1 MKKLLI
7 KISTLLSII
16 LIAILIFAITI
27 TIDNNDVNAADSLTI
42 TVNKTPTVSVYVTGM
57 NVELVSSDSFQDIY
71 NVEGSY
77 TLRAVNETKIFE
89 SFSITDSSSNVTT
102 ITQNPYT
109 STITENISV
118 AVTRRDTLLADY
130 GRYVNDRYIIDTED
144 DLVALQ
150 TIINTG
156 PVGRN
161 NNNTYS
167 NYTDDLGNAYANF
180 YEEINDLA
188 DDDQKAEYIYN
199 NGLFTKLQT
208 GYFVAMNNISLFNDS
223 FIGIG
228 TEDYPFNGV
237 LCGDVDGRESK
248 IVYVIND
255 SHEENY
261 GLFGYLGENAV
272 VRNIKV
278 SASLGIT
285 ASSPV
290 NVGGLAGYAKGGLL
304 LNTYVSAM
312 VNIKQE
318 KNEDV
323 YVGAIF
329 GQTDGFSVDSITNI
343 SNESHTSVITVSS
356 IGNIYAGYLAGRA
369 EDLYIK
375 EIDFELSGFSISAV
389 SNNNNNNTYTNIYAG
404 SLIGYND
411 VTSTSVIENV
421 TISSSNA
428 PKIVGKINKGNCY
441 VGGLIGYTNATNNNL
456 TLGKIALI
464 NRSIDDYE
472 ISSNSLYS
480 TSRANCYTGGL
491 IAYINGNNVSGNE
504 EFKNR
509 ISTYTVDDKQY
520 KEYNAIFKGNFD
532 IESLQNGLTVITNG
546 NATYGKTIAAG
557 LVGYGYLNINGTND
571 NPSDIVLSR
580 EGNFKVASTHTSI
593 TNMSG
598 SGNSKEH
605 CTSSLVFGMI
615 STGNNA
621 LNSFKYIN
629 VYGENLTS
637 TTTRDTA
644 AKSYGD
650 IHNAGFI
657 GFAVNNS
664 AVILDHV
671 NCYYNSS
678 SIINNSL
685 SYSAEYD
692 GEGNNA
698 FIGGLAGR
706 LDSEG
711 GTTVVNNCSFQGYDF
726 KNDKIIGTNS
736 VINSIQN
743 TIPGGSDYKGENYV
757 GGIVSVLYRASIENT
772 VYNGSES
779 NEDYIRFIGHQDPD
793 SAFGGGI
800 VALIK
805 TTSGNQNDAIRII
818 NCHVYNA
825 DVSGEA
831 TIKTTAIGNP
841 DIYVGGIF
849 AAYYSNNNTTLS
861 MNVVNCSVENTNIRA
876 LGYARCTS
884 YAGGIAAGLT
894 WQGNN
899 VTFSNNLVKDCNIK
913 ETSDSN
919 SKDTSLAGGIVGYVN
934 ACKINFTNNATV
946 DTTVTSDSN
955 GGRSAG
961 ICACSTGTTCS
972 YSYNFSNAKVVSNT
986 NYKVGISISANS
998 VNNGNN
1004 YYNSDN
1010 ASGTNSIGT
1019 GLSFKEPYQF
1029 NNASTQ
1035 KVFTN
1040 NITSNTSY
1048 VDYILDY
1055 GTTATGFT
1063 LGDNNNNGNNNNGNS
1078 VVLNNTNKS
1087 YTDRLNLW
1095 INYKGAGTSVN
1106 TSMTEDELVKEGWF
1120 KMGTREVY
1128 YSSGDDVINLDNEQ
1142 ITYVDG
1148 SDEYKFDSVNNVFK
1162 NQAYPYNEKSE
1173 IGYTENEKNITI
1185 KVFDEIPVFKL
1196 TFDIPNTNALL
1207 IDFFNASDVQIDMST
1222 NQVNDYGTYEITYQ
1236 DRDGKKYYTLLFY
1249 PNINIDDNATFKIKF
1264 KSAGSNAY
1272 SNDVYTINL
1281 VSNELVLH
1289 GVKYAEYTPVLNY
1302 HEFPGTHDYIEGEDR
1317 KGTDGN
1323 IIPFYIPVNTV
1334 IKFVPVFKK
1343 TNDIEDKLYDQEK
1356 YIEYVNYSVT
1366 RGTILSSGEFSI
1378 ASVNN
1383 DSELT
1388 LTYGTE
1394 TVVVPLKIANYNT
1407 VTYSITGGTI
1417 ETIPYASNETDFVY
1431 EVHVYDGY
1439 CGTPSVNTITI
1450 GGNTYP
1456 SSQVWSDN
1464 ESFYTITIPKAS
1476 ITGNISITL
1485 EFPLVYEVTFNLD
1498 CDLFNPSAPVKQKV
1512 FLVKEGE
1519 KLSDI
1524 FLTADGSGK
1533 TNLDL
1538 LDEWIDDNT
1547 IFGYAFTGFYL
1558 VDYSVTDIAYGIS
1571 FDELLDNNPNL
1582 TLSSSL
1588 TFYARWTFLIELVEA
1603 PGTHIVPSFNS
1614 DFMIELDPI
1623 MNNKEYEDLLH
1634 GVISVPCNNKDGY
1647 TFTVEKDADF
1657 VGEASLKAYVIT
1669 GTKEN
1674 HIVTEISVEKYH
1686 DNMYLYFIAPEQID
1700 GYLVLVTSVSNSGVI
1715 AGENTSSV
1723 TEEII
1728 PEDGVYT
1735 FKYIVNHK
1743 KTATNNSYI
1752 YDSGISD
1759 DPGSNL
1765 KLNKE
1770 FVLRFKEQH
1779 YENGELSFVER
1790 NLAPGTIVQVY
1801 YQKIVNDVIS
1811 KELVGLYNV
1820 GDATNI
1826 SSIYLSSFRNI
1837 NNSSTCFPV
1846 ETFAQCLGNNENVSE
1861 VYYFVVTPPNG
1872 LKNKVLNEMQHYI
1885 IEGGYY
1891 DSTTSDYVKGVR
1903 TEFNFVNKPLDQSQV
1918 EEIQNINKETSCQ
1931 SKLYTIIPSRVTHLE
1946 KGTSSSSEYN
1956 YIFTDDTTYHLFEI
1970 ETEGAEVKDNK
1981 LVLHDDAINN
1991 TIIKS
1996 TELPYNIE
2004 SMIIKLG
2011 YGTGLIQ
2018 VSGSTDGV
2026 NYNPIGTINVTD
2038 PSYNDYKIIFPGD
2051 YNYFMVDNIALTDI
2065 RISEI
2070 TLKAK
2075 SNGMTYKVTDFTI
2088 DANNKINVSNF
2099 IENDVRH
2106 DGKAFVLSV
2115 QLKEDG
2121 NIVEDIP
2128 TTLTVQING
2137 ETLTPSH
2144 SQSDGIVTA
2153 FFNLSSK
2160 MGTNTSVNVKI
2171 IIPDGYSLHAVQLV
2185 EAENTSKPATGEVRE
2200 TILP

>member
-102 ITQNPYT
+102 TTQNPYT
-109 STITENISV
+109 NTITENISV

-161 NNNTYS
+161 NNTYS

-180 YEEINDLA
+180 YEEINDLQA
-188 DDDQKAEYIYN
+188 TERAKYIYD

-228 TEDYPFNGV
+228 TETYPFNGV

-255 SHEENY
+255 SHKENY

-285 ASSPV
+285 TGEAV
-290 NVGGLAGYAKGGLL
+290 NVGGLAGYAEGGLL

-318 KNEDV
+318 ENADV

-329 GQTDGFSVDSITNI
+329 GQTNGFSVDSISNI

-369 EDLYIK
+369 KDLYIK

-389 SNNNNNNTYTNIYAG
+389 SNNNSNNTYTNIYAG

-421 TISSSNA
+421 TIDSSNA
-428 PKIVGKINKGNCY
+428 PKIVGKINRGNCY
-441 VGGLIGYTNATNNNL
+441 VGGLIGYTDATNNNL

-464 NRSIDDYE
+464 NRSFDDYE

-480 TSRANCYTGGL
+480 SSRANCYTGGL

-557 LVGYGYLNINGTND
+557 LVGYGYLNINGTSD

-685 SYSAEYD
+685 SYSAQYTS
-692 GEGNNA
+692 EGNNA
-698 FIGGLAGR
+698 FVGGLAGR

-743 TIPGGSDYKGENYV
+743 TQPGGKDYMGENYV

-772 VYNGSES
+772 IYNGSES

-805 TTSGNQNDAIRII
+805 TTSGNQADAIRII

-831 TIKTTAIGNP
+831 TIDLDSSIGNP

-849 AAYYSNNNTTLS
+849 AAYYSNSNTTLS
-861 MNVVNCSVENTNIRA
+861 MNVENCSVENTNIRA
-876 LGYARCTS
+876 LGYIRCTA

-946 DTTVTSDSN
+946 DTTVTSDSSK
-955 GGRSAG
+955 GRSAG

-1019 GLSFKEPYQF
+1019 GLSFKEPYRF
-1029 NNASTQ
+1029 TSASTQ
-1035 KVFTN
+1035 SIFVNNGNVYDIIKETN
-1040 NITSNTSY
+1040 Y
-1048 VDYILDY
+1048 VDYVLDY
-1055 GTTATGFT
+1055 GTEATGFT
-1063 LGDNNNNGNNNNGNS
+1063 TGTTNNGNS
-1078 VVLNNTNKS
+1078 VRLYYTNRQ

-1095 INYKGAGTSVN
+1095 INYKGTGTSVD
-1106 TSMTEDELVKEGWF
+1106 SSKSEDQLMSEGWF
-1120 KMGTREVY
+1120 RLGTKEVY
-1128 YSSGDDVINLDNEQ
+1128 YNGNNQEGIDLSNEQ

-1162 NQAYPYNEKSE
+1162 NQVYPYNEKSE

-1196 TFDIPNTNALL
+1196 TFDIPSTNALL

-1222 NQVNDYGTYEITYQ
+1222 NQINDYGTYEITYQ
-1236 DRDGKKYYTLLFY
+1236 ARDGKKYYTLLFY
-1249 PNINIDDNATFKIKF
+1249 PNINIDNNATFKIKF

-1323 IIPFYIPVNTV
+1323 IIPYYIPVNTV

-1450 GGNTYP
+1450 GGNTYA

-1571 FDELLDNNPNL
+1571 FDELLDKNPNL

-1623 MNNKEYEDLLH
+1623 MNNNEYEDLLH

-1657 VGEASLKAYVIT
+1657 VGEASLKAYIIT
-1669 GTKEN
+1669 GTKDN
-1674 HIVTEISVEKYH
+1674 HIITEISVEKYH
-1686 DNMYLYFIAPEQID
+1686 DNMYLYFINPEQID

-1903 TEFNFVNKPLDQSQV
+1903 TEFNFVNRPLDESQV

-1931 SKLYTIIPSRVTHLE
+1931 SKLYTIIPSRATDLE

-1970 ETEGAEVKDNK
+1970 ETQGAEVKDNK

-2038 PSYNDYKIIFPGD
+2038 PSYNDYKIMFPED
-2051 YNYFMVDNIALTDI
+2051 YNYFMIDNIALTDI

-2099 IENDVRH
+2099 IENDTRH
-2106 DGKAFVLSV
+2106 EGKSFMLAV
-2115 QLKEDG
+2115 QLKLNEE
-2121 NIVEDIP
+2121 IVEDIP
-2128 TTLTVQING
+2128 TTLTVQLNG
-2137 ETLTPSH
+2137 NNVSPILE
-2144 SQSDGIVTA
+2144 QSNGIVTA
-2153 FFNLSSK
+2153 FFNLSQAL
-2160 MGTNTSVNVKI
+2160 GTNTIGDVKI
-2171 IIPDGYSLHAVQLV
+2171 IIPGDYTLHAVQLV

>member
-102 ITQNPYT
+102 ITENPYT
-109 STITENISV
+109 NTITENISV

-130 GRYVNDRYIIDTED
+130 GSYINDRYIIDTED

-156 PVGRN
+156 PIA
-161 NNNTYS
+161 NNTNATTINS
-167 NYTDDLGNAYANF
+167 VDDAYANF
-180 YEEINDLA
+180 YEEMLELTTVEAKRN
-188 DDDQKAEYIYN
+188 YIVN
-199 NGLFTKLQT
+199 NGLFAKMQK
-208 GYFVAMNNISLFNDS
+208 GYYVVMNNISLFNDS
-223 FIGIG
+223 FVGIG
-228 TEDYPFNGV
+228 TSTNPFNGV
-237 LCGDVDGRESK
+237 MCGNVDGRESK

-272 VRNIKV
+272 IRNIKV

-318 KNEDV
+318 ANEDV

-329 GQTDGFSVDSITNI
+329 GQTNGFSVDSITNI

-369 EDLYIK
+369 KDLYIK

-389 SNNNNNNTYTNIYAG
+389 SNNNNDNTYTNIYAG
-404 SLIGYND
+404 SLVGYND

-428 PKIVGKINKGNCY
+428 PKIVGKINRGNCY

-464 NRSIDDYE
+464 NRSFDDYE

-532 IESLQNGLTVITNG
+532 IESLQNGLTVITYG

-615 STGNNA
+615 STDDNA

-657 GFAVNNS
+657 GYAINNS
-664 AVILDHV
+664 ATILDHV

-685 SYSAEYD
+685 SYSAKYTS
-692 GEGNNA
+692 EGNNA
-698 FIGGLAGR
+698 FVGGLAGR
-706 LDSEG
+706 LDSQK
-711 GTTVVNNCSFQGYDF
+711 GTIVVSNCSFQGYDF
-726 KNDKIIGTNS
+726 ENDKVIGTNS

-743 TIPGGSDYKGENYV
+743 TQPGGNNYMGENYV
-757 GGIVSVLYRASIENT
+757 GGIVSVLYRASIEYAT
-772 VYNGSES
+772 YNGSES
-779 NEDYIRFIGHQDPD
+779 NEDYIRFIGHQNPD

-805 TTSGNQNDAIRII
+805 TVGSDTAADTITID

-831 TIKTTAIGNP
+831 TEDKVSTVGNP

-849 AAYYSNNNTTLS
+849 AAYYSNNNTTLK
-861 MNVVNCSVENTNIRA
+861 MNVTNCSVINTSVRA
-876 LGYARCTS
+876 LGYIDCTA

-899 VTFSNNLVKDCNIK
+899 VTFSNNLVKDCTIR
-913 ETSDSN
+913 ESSDN
-919 SKDTSLAGGIVGYVN
+919 SKFTSLSGGIVGYLQTAVV
-934 ACKINFTNNATV
+934 IFTNNAVV
-946 DTTVTSDSN
+946 DTNVISDSTK
-955 GGRSAG
+955 GHSAG
-961 ICACSTGTTCS
+961 ICSDESGSTT
-972 YSYNFSNAKVVSNT
+972 YENNFSNATVTAMSAHS
-986 NYKVGISISANS
+986 YGICSHGTVNS
-998 VNNGNN
+998 TN

-1010 ASGTNSIGT
+1010 VNSYDATIGT
-1019 GLSFKEPYQF
+1019 GISFKTPYQF
-1029 NNASTQ
+1029 TSASTQ
-1035 KVFTN
+1035 KIF
-1040 NITSNTSY
+1040 NIDITADTDY
-1048 VDYILDY
+1048 VDYVLDY
-1055 GTTATGFT
+1055 GTEATGFT
-1063 LGDNNNNGNNNNGNS
+1063 LGPNNNNGNNNNGNS
-1078 VVLNNTNKS
+1078 VTLNATDKA

-1095 INYKGAGTSVN
+1095 INYKGTGTSVD
-1106 TSMTEDELVKEGWF
+1106 TSKTEDELIKKGWF
-1120 KMGTREVY
+1120 NMGTKEVY
-1128 YSSGDDVINLDNEQ
+1128 YSTGNNVISLSNQ
-1142 ITYVDG
+1142 QVTYVDG
-1148 SDEYKFDSVNNVFK
+1148 TDEYKFVNNVFK
-1162 NQAYPYNEKSE
+1162 NQAYPYNEKSN
-1173 IGYTENEKNITI
+1173 IGYTETENGKNITI

-1196 TFDIPNTNALL
+1196 TFDIPSTNALL
-1207 IDFFNASDVQIDMST
+1207 VDFFNASDVQIDMST

-1249 PNINIDDNATFKIKF
+1249 PNINIDNNATFKIKF
-1264 KSAGSNAY
+1264 KSAGSDAY

-1302 HEFPGTHDYIEGEDR
+1302 HEFPGTHDYIEGEYR
-1317 KGTDGN
+1317 G
-1323 IIPFYIPVNTV
+1323 IIPYYIPVETV
-1334 IKFVPVFKK
+1334 IKFVPVFTK

-1366 RGTILSSGEFSI
+1366 GGTILSSGEFSI
-1378 ASVNN
+1378 ASVNF
-1383 DSELT
+1383 DPELK
-1388 LTYGTE
+1388 LTYGTKTIE
-1394 TVVVPLKIANYNT
+1394 VPLKIADYKT

-1439 CGTPSVNTITI
+1439 CGTPNVNTITI
-1450 GGNTYP
+1450 GGKTYD
-1456 SSQVWSDN
+1456 SNQEWSDN

-1524 FLTADGSGK
+1524 FLTADGTGK
-1533 TNLDL
+1533 TNLNH
-1538 LDEWIDDNT
+1538 LDEWIEDNT

-1571 FDELLDNNPNL
+1571 FDELLDKNPNL

-1623 MNNKEYEDLLH
+1623 MNNNEYEDLLH

-1674 HIVTEISVEKYH
+1674 HIVTEIAVEKYH

-1970 ETEGAEVKDNK
+1970 ETQGAEVKDNK

-2038 PSYNDYKIIFPGD
+2038 PSYNDYKIIFPED
-2051 YNYFMVDNIALTDI
+2051 YNYFMIDNIALTDI

-2115 QLKEDG
+2115 QLKKKDG
-2121 NIVEDIP
+2121 DIVEDIP

-2171 IIPDGYSLHAVQLV
+2171 IIPSGYSLHAVQLV